1 MAPLTRTALVLTAA
15 LNATTAAAQSNVPT
29 LNLTA
34 TCRAL
39 DRTDFSIQI
48 DTQRCLKTENEARAK
63 LAGDWSKYPAADRGL
78 CTQTARM
85 GGMESYVQLL
95 TCLELRQDVATG
107 PTQRDP
113 AVTGSRPAAG
123 SPIRTRPTGLPGQ

>member
-1 MAPLTRTALVLTAA
+1 MASLTRTALLLSAA
-15 LNATTAAAQSNVPT
+15 LSASAAAAQSGVPT

-39 DRTDFSIQI
+39 DRNDFSIQI

-63 LAGDWSKYPAADRGL
+63 LAGDWSKYSAADRNL
-78 CTQTARM
+78 CTQTAKM
-85 GGMESYVQLL
+85 GGIESYVHLL
-95 TCLELRQDVATG
+95 TCIELRQHAATG

-113 AVTGSRPAAG
+113 AVTANRPTTG
-123 SPIRTRPTGLPGQ
+123 PTRTRPTGLSQ